1 MATELPKQQIESK
14 PIQSQTDGFQILR
27 YDNGDMSV
35 RFSSKRKATPPPTV
49 ATSTVDSALGV
60 IDENPSC
67 LPASMLAHLF
77 PEDKHM
83 IAAQVATSIL
93 LSLLMQPGV
102 TLHIPGG
109 AKLFGS
115 AG

>member
-1 MATELPKQQIESK
+1 MSNELPNQQIESK
-14 PIQSQTDGFQILR
+14 PVPNGTDGFQIVR
-27 YDNGDMSV
+27 YDNGDMFV
-35 RFSSKRKATPPPTV
+35 RFSSKRKATPPPTI
-49 ATSTVDSALGV
+49 ATTTIDSALGA

-77 PEDKHM
+77 PDDRHM

-93 LSLLMQPGV
+93 LALLSQPGV
-102 TLHIPGG
+102 TLHVPGG
-109 AKLFGS
+109 AKLFGN